1 MSLAGD
7 AFEPVWRVTMLPLSI
22 AASVGRDSIEAGER
36 AGRAVARSGE
46 DALLRLLDDVMDA
59 LVDSEVLDR
68 ILARID
74 EAAVAQHIAQHM
86 LESGAIEQIA
96 ERLFEGP
103 ELRRMIKSAFTSE
116 LPEELVTELL
126 ESEAVWVMVAEI
138 AASPSVTEALT
149 QQTTGFAGQV
159 SAKARV
165 RSRHA
170 DARVQRLAQR
180 LGRRHR
186 DAAAALDEAVTPAP
200 GQPGGETAQ

>member
-36 AGRAVARSGE
+36 AGRAVMRSGE
-46 DALLRLLDDVMDA
+46 DAMLRLIDDVVDA
-59 LVDSEVLDR
+59 LLDSEVLDR

-74 EAAVAQHIAQHM
+74 EAAVAQHVAEHM
-86 LESGAIEQIA
+86 LASGAAEQIA
-96 ERLFEGP
+96 ERLLEGP
-103 ELRRMIKSAFTSE
+103 ELRRIIKSAFTSE

-126 ESEAVWVMVAEI
+126 ANEAVWVMVAEI
-138 AASPSVTEALT
+138 AASPPVTEAIT
-149 QQTTGFAGQV
+149 HQSMGFAGQV
-159 SAKARV
+159 SAKARA

-180 LGRRHR
+180 LGRHHR
-186 DAAAALDEAVTPAP
+186 DAAALDDAVAPAP
-200 GQPGGETAQ
+200 GQPGGETVQ